1 MKVEDAKTIVE
12 ELKGRFEA
20 PFSSSDKAHIVRLYW
35 EVLGKEFK
43 PTSCQQCYHDA
54 LIEVYLYLKKY
65 NKMKEKCNY
74 RMRAGFIISCPRFE
88 NGKIYTN
95 DNLTDE
101 VAEEYLAQFPKNVEM
116 FQQLPKGFSIKKV
129 QEKVAK
135 RNKKQETP
143 TEPELEEKP
152 APAEVQEKQE
162 PTPAEK
168 EKTPTET
175 GMEGKVS
182 K

>member
-74 RMRAGFIISCPRFE
+74 RMRAGFIISCPRFA

-116 FQQLPKGFSIKKV
+116 FQQFPEGFSIKKV
-129 QEKVAK
+129 QKKVAE
-135 RNKKQETP
+135 RNKKQE
-143 TEPELEEKP
+143 KP
-152 APAEVQEKQE
+152 ASAKGQKKVAETAK
-162 PTPAEK
+162 
-168 EKTPTET
+168 
-175 GMEGKVS
+175 
-182 K
+182 

>member
-1 MKVEDAKTIVE
+1 MTVEDAKTIVE
-12 ELKGRFEA
+12 ELRGRFEA

-54 LIEVYLYLKKY
+54 LIEVYLYLKKN
-65 NKMKEKCNY
+65 NKMKDKCSY
-74 RMRAGFIISCPRFE
+74 RMRAGFIISCPRFA

-95 DNLTDE
+95 DNLTDD

-116 FQQLPKGFSIKKV
+116 FQQLPKDFSIKKV

-135 RNKKQETP
+135 RNKKQEKP
-143 TEPELEEKP
+143 AKKQEKPAKKQEKVAEPEL
-152 APAEVQEKQE
+152 
-162 PTPAEK
+162 
-168 EKTPTET
+168 
-175 GMEGKVS
+175 EGKVS

>member
-1 MKVEDAKTIVE
+1 MTVEDAKTIVK
-12 ELKGRFEA
+12 ELKGRFDA

-65 NKMKEKCNY
+65 NKMKDKCNY
-74 RMRAGFIISCPRFE
+74 RMRAGFIISCPRFA

-95 DNLTDE
+95 DNLTDD

-116 FQQLPKGFSIKKV
+116 FQQLPKDFSIKKV

-135 RNKKQETP
+135 RNKKQEKP
-143 TEPELEEKP
+143 AKKQEKPAKKQEKVVEPEL
-152 APAEVQEKQE
+152 
-162 PTPAEK
+162 
-168 EKTPTET
+168 
-175 GMEGKVS
+175 EGKVS

>member
-74 RMRAGFIISCPRFE
+74 RMRAGFIISCPRFA

-135 RNKKQETP
+135 RNKKEET
-143 TEPELEEKP
+143 
-152 APAEVQEKQE
+152 PAEVQEKQE

-168 EKTPTET
+168 EETPTET

-182 K
+182 E

>member
-12 ELKGRFEA
+12 ELRGRFDA

-43 PTSCQQCYHDA
+43 PTTCQQCYHDA

-74 RMRAGFIISCPRFE
+74 RMRAGFIISCPRFA

-101 VAEEYLAQFPKNVEM
+101 VAEEYLAQFPKNVDM
-116 FQQLPKGFSIKKV
+116 FQQLPKDFSIKKV
-129 QEKVAK
+129 QKKVAE
-135 RNKKQETP
+135 RNKKQEKP
-143 TEPELEEKP
+143 AKKQEKVAEKQEKVAEPEL
-152 APAEVQEKQE
+152 
-162 PTPAEK
+162 
-168 EKTPTET
+168 
-175 GMEGKVS
+175 EGKVS

>member
-54 LIEVYLYLKKY
+54 LIEVYLYLKTY

-74 RMRAGFIISCPRFE
+74 RMRAGFIISCPRFA

-116 FQQLPKGFSIKKV
+116 FQQLPEGFSIKKV
-129 QEKVAK
+129 QKKVADRK
-135 RNKKQETP
+135 KKQE
-143 TEPELEEKP
+143 KA

-162 PTPAEK
+162 KPTLAEQKEATPAEQE
-168 EKTPTET
+168 EKVAEKQ
-175 GMEGKVS
+175 EEKVS

>member
-12 ELKGRFEA
+12 ELRGRFDA

-54 LIEVYLYLKKY
+54 LIEVYLYLKKH

-74 RMRAGFIISCPRFE
+74 RMRAGFIISCPRFA

-135 RNKKQETP
+135 RNKKEET
-143 TEPELEEKP
+143 
-152 APAEVQEKQE
+152 PAEVQEKQKE
-162 PTPAEK
+162 ATPAEQE
-168 EKTPTET
+168 EKVAEKQ
-175 GMEGKVS
+175 EEKVS

>member
-1 MKVEDAKTIVE
+1 MKVEDAKAIVE

-74 RMRAGFIISCPRFE
+74 RMRAGFIISCPRFA

-101 VAEEYLAQFPKNVEM
+101 VAEEYLAQFPKNVDM
-116 FQQLPKGFSIKKV
+116 FQQLPKDFSIKKV
-129 QEKVAK
+129 QKKVADRK
-135 RNKKQETP
+135 KKQE
-143 TEPELEEKP
+143 K
-152 APAEVQEKQE
+152 AAEVQEKQE
-162 PTPAEK
+162 KPTLAEQKEATPAEQ
-168 EKTPTET
+168 EE
-175 GMEGKVS
+175 KVS

>member
-65 NKMKEKCNY
+65 NKMKDKCNY
-74 RMRAGFIISCPRFE
+74 RMRAGFIISCPRFA

-135 RNKKQETP
+135 RNKKEET
-143 TEPELEEKP
+143 
-152 APAEVQEKQE
+152 PAEVQEKQE

-168 EKTPTET
+168 EETPTET

-182 K
+182 E